1 MKILVL
7 ENVIRCTN
15 LFGEYGKH
23 AVSKEVLTQIFAE
36 LQNLVNLERDG
47 GIQSLKDYLNKNN

>member
-15 LFGEYGKH
+15 LFGERRGGCRR
-23 AVSKEVLTQIFAE
+23 T
-36 LQNLVNLERDG
+36 RDETCV
-47 GIQSLKDYLNKNN
+47 

>member
-23 AVSKEVLTQIFAE
+23 AVSKEVLAQGS
-36 LQNLVNLERDG
+36 VSHYG
-47 GIQSLKDYLNKNN
+47 C

>member
-23 AVSKEVLTQIFAE
+23 AVSKEVLAQIFNE
-36 LQNLVNLERDG
+36 LENLVELTRLG
-47 GIQSLKDYLNKNN
+47 GIQSLRD